1 MNAGAPTKGVTV
13 RILLAVDGSQF
24 SDAATQVLAT
34 QIRPEGAEVL
44 LVHVI
49 EGPAFFEQDAGVQDR
64 HRRAEKIMS
73 HAVQELRSAGFQ
85 EVLTRVVEGEPKV
98 GILDVAAIWRP
109 DCIVLGSHGRKGLE
123 KFLLGSVAQSVA
135 QHASC
140 SVFIVR
146 MPPAS

>member
-1 MNAGAPTKGVTV
+1 VK
-13 RILLAVDGSQF
+13 ILLAIDGSQF
-24 SDAATQVLAT
+24 SDAATQLLAT
-34 QIRPEGAEVL
+34 QIRPEGADVL

-49 EGPAFFEQDAGVQDR
+49 EGPAFFEQDAGVQER
-64 HRRAEKIMS
+64 HQRAEKLMS
-73 HAVQELRSAGFQ
+73 HAVQALREAGFQ
-85 EVLTRVVEGEPKV
+85 EVLTRVVEGEPQD
-98 GILDVAAIWRP
+98 GILEVATAWRP
-109 DCIVLGSHGRKGLE
+109 SCIVLGSHGRKGLE